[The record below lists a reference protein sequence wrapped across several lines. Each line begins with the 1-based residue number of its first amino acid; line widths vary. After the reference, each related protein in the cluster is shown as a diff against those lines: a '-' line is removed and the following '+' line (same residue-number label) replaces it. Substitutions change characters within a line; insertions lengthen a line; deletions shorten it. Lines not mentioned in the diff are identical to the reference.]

1 MYVTKAR
8 TFQPGDYGQKAW
20 MSSDAI
26 DYTSTYRVIKRTPK
40 RVSVM
45 EIYPAR
51 ELGPYTYAI
60 REDENG
66 EYFMPSP
73 IIGDVRPLR
82 PEREEN

>member
-1 MYVTKAR
+1 MYVKSVDKFAA
-8 TFQPGDYGQKAW
+8 GDYGQKAW

-26 DYTSTYRVIKRTPK
+26 DYTSTYRVVKRTPK

-60 REDENG
+60 KEDENG
-66 EYFMPSP
+66 EYFMPDP
-73 IIGDVRPLR
+73 VIGDIRPLR
-82 PEREEN
+82 PERKEN

>member
-1 MYVTKAR
+1 MYVTSVR

-40 RVSVM
+40 RVTVM
-45 EIYPAR
+45 KLYPSR

-66 EYFMPSP
+66 EYFMPDYV
-73 IIGDVRPLR
+73 IGDVRPLR
-82 PEREEN
+82 PERKEN

>member
-1 MYVTKAR
+1 MYVTNVS
-8 TFQPGDYGQKAW
+8 TFEPGDYGQKAW

-45 EIYPAR
+45 EVYPAR

-60 REDENG
+60 REDEKG
-66 EYFMPSP
+66 EYFTPSP
-73 IIGDVRPLR
+73 VIGYVRPLR
-82 PEREEN
+82 PERKEN